1 MSANL
6 PTNREEA
13 ARLAA
18 ELRDRLDYHSHRYYV
33 LDAPEI
39 TDAEFDGLMRQL
51 QAVEAAYPELVSAD
65 SPTQRVGGAP
75 AEGFGRVA
83 HLQPLFSL
91 SNALSLDELKAFDA
105 RVKGGLG
112 ADQVDYVVELKIDGL
127 AINLLYEGGRLVR
140 AATRGDGVYGEDV
153 TANVRTIRALP
164 LALRGDYPDRIEVR
178 GEVYLPRREFERI
191 NRGREAADEA
201 LFANPRNAAAGSL
214 RQLDP
219 RITAERALDLF
230 VYGVG
235 VREGGRELASHAGT
249 LEYLAGLGFKTNPH
263 YRVFPSIEEVAA
275 YCESWADKR
284 ADLAYD
290 IDGLV
295 VKVNSLAD
303 QAALGFTAKDPRWAI
318 AYKFPAEQAV
328 TTVEDIIV
336 GVGRT
341 GVLTPTAILRPVRLA
356 GTTVSRATLH
366 NEDYIRD
373 KDVHIGDTVL
383 VHKAGEIIP
392 EVVAVLA
399 ERRTGAE
406 KEFFLPTECP
416 ECGSPVVRQPG
427 EAAHKC
433 TNPHCPAILREGLF
447 HFVSRDAMDIEGLGP
462 AVITALL
469 AAGLVEDAADL
480 YALTKEELLPLE
492 RMGEKSAQNLVE
504 AIARSKEAGLG
515 RLLFALG
522 IRFVGVK
529 AAGIIARRLGDI
541 DAVARA
547 TAEELTAFEEIGPK
561 IAGSLVSWF
570 ASAANL
576 ALIAKLRAAGV
587 KLTEDRATDAGPQP
601 LAGKTFVLTGT
612 LAAMTRDQ
620 ASARIEQL
628 GGKVTGAV
636 SKKTDYVVAGSEAGS
651 KLAKAQQ
658 LGVAVLD
665 EAGFAALLADWESG
679 KGSVPPAPGVI

>member
-1 MSANL
+1 MSAKV
-6 PTNREEA
+6 PADKEQA

-18 ELRDRLDYHSHRYYV
+18 KLREKINHHIHRYYV

-39 TDAEFDGLMRQL
+39 TDAEFDSLMREL
-51 QAVEAAYPELVSAD
+51 QAIEAAFPALATPD

-83 HLQPLFSL
+83 HPTPMLSL
-91 SNALSLDELKAFDA
+91 GNALSLDELKAFDA
-105 RVKGGLG
+105 RVKSGLG
-112 ADQVDYVVELKIDGL
+112 SDKVEYVVELKIDGL
-127 AINLLYEGGRLVR
+127 AINLLYEGGRLIR
-140 AATRGDGVYGEDV
+140 GATRGDGVYGEDV
-153 TANVRTIRALP
+153 TTNVRTIRAVP
-164 LALRGDYPDRIEVR
+164 LTLRGDYPARIEVR

-191 NRGREAADEA
+191 NKDREAADEA

-219 RITAERALDLF
+219 RITADRALDIF

-235 VREGGRELASHAGT
+235 VREGVELATHAAT
-249 LEYLAGLGFKTNPH
+249 LAYLASLGFKTNLH
-263 YRVFPSIEEVAA
+263 YRVFPTIEEVAA
-275 YCESWADKR
+275 YCESWADRR
-284 ADLAYD
+284 ADLPYD
-290 IDGLV
+290 TDGLV

-336 GVGRT
+336 SVGRT
-341 GVLTPTAILRPVRLA
+341 GVLTPTAVLKPVRLA

-406 KEFFLPTECP
+406 REYSIPMTCP

-433 TNPHCPAILREGLF
+433 TNPSCPAILREGLF

-462 AVITALL
+462 AVVTALL
-469 AAGLVEDAADL
+469 AAGLVRDAADL
-480 YALTKEELLPLE
+480 YSLTKEQVLPLE
-492 RMGEKSAQNLVE
+492 RMGEKSAQNLIE
-504 AIARSKEAGLG
+504 AIDKSRQAGLA

-529 AAGIIARRLGDI
+529 AAAILARRFGDI
-541 DAVARA
+541 DAIARA
-547 TAEELTAFEEIGPK
+547 TADDLTAIEEIGPK
-561 IAGSLVSWF
+561 IAGSVVAWF
-570 ASAANL
+570 ADPANL
-576 ALIAKLRAAGV
+576 ALVARLRDAGV
-587 KLTEDRATDAGPQP
+587 RLSEERPAEDAPRP

-612 LAAMTRDQ
+612 LAAMTRSE
-620 ASARIEQL
+620 ATARIEQL
-628 GGKVTGAV
+628 GGKVAGSV
-636 SKKTDYVVAGSEAGS
+636 SKKTDYVVAGEEAGS
-651 KLAKAQQ
+651 KLTKARE

-665 EAGFAALLADWESG
+665 EAGFEALLASAG
-679 KGSVPPAPGVI
+679 GVV

>member
-1 MSANL
+1 MSAMVPVNQD
-6 PTNREEA
+6 EA

-18 ELRDRLDYHSHRYYV
+18 ELREKLNYHNHRYYV

-39 TDAEFDGLMRQL
+39 TDAEYDALLRQL
-51 QAVEAAYPELVSAD
+51 QAVEAAFPELVTPD

-83 HLQPLFSL
+83 HPTPLFSL
-91 SNALSLDELKAFDA
+91 GNALSLDELRAFDA

-112 ADQVDYVVELKIDGL
+112 SDQVEYVVELKIDGL
-127 AINLLYEGGRLVR
+127 AVNLLYEDGKLIR
-140 AATRGDGVYGEDV
+140 AATRGDGQYGEDV
-153 TANVRTIRALP
+153 TANVRTIRAVP
-164 LALRGDYPDRIEVR
+164 LVLHGGYPPRIEVR
-178 GEVYLPRREFERI
+178 GEVFLPRREFERI
-191 NRGREAADEA
+191 NREREAADEA

-219 RITAERALDLF
+219 RITAERALDIF

-235 VREGGRELASHAGT
+235 VREGVKLDTHADT
-249 LEYLAGLGFKTNPH
+249 LDYLAGLGFKTNPH
-263 YRVFPSIEEVAA
+263 YRVFSSIEQVAA

-284 ADLAYD
+284 ASLPYD

-303 QAALGFTAKDPRWAI
+303 QVALGFTAKDPRWAI

-336 GVGRT
+336 SVGRT
-341 GVLTPTAILRPVRLA
+341 GVLTPTAVLTPVRLA

-399 ERRTGAE
+399 ERRTGME
-406 KEFFLPTECP
+406 KEFTIPAECP

-433 TNPHCPAILREGLF
+433 TNPYCPAILREGLF

-462 AVITALL
+462 VVITALL
-469 AAGLVEDAADL
+469 AAGLVRDAADI
-480 YALTKEELLPLE
+480 YSLTKEQLLPLE
-492 RMGEKSAQNLVE
+492 RMGEKSAQNLIN
-504 AIARSKEAGLG
+504 AIERSKQAGLA

-529 AAGIIARRLGDI
+529 AAGILARHFGDI
-541 DAVARA
+541 DNIAGA
-547 TAEELTAFEEIGPK
+547 TAEELTAIEEIGPK
-561 IAGSLVSWF
+561 IAGSVVNWF
-570 ASAANL
+570 AKAENL
-576 ALIAKLRAAGV
+576 ALVEKLRQAGV
-587 KLTEDRATDAGPQP
+587 KLTEDRPPDAGPRP

-612 LAAMTRDQ
+612 LAAMTRDE
-620 ASARIEQL
+620 ATARIEKL
-628 GGKVTGAV
+628 GGKVTGSV
-636 SKKTDYVVAGSEAGS
+636 SKKTDYVVAGSDAGN
-651 KLAKAQQ
+651 KLAKAQEI
-658 LGVAVLD
+658 GVTVLD
-665 EAGFAALLADWESG
+665 EEAFNELLN
-679 KGSVPPAPGVI
+679 SVPGVV

>member
-1 MSANL
+1 MSATVPVNHD
-6 PTNREEA
+6 EA

-18 ELRDRLDYHSHRYYV
+18 ELREKLNYHSHRYYV

-39 TDAEFDGLMRQL
+39 TDAEFDALLRRL
-51 QAVEAAYPELVSAD
+51 QALEAAYPGLVSPD

-83 HLQPLFSL
+83 HPTPLFSL
-91 SNALSLDELKAFDA
+91 GNALSIDELRAFDI
-105 RVKGGLG
+105 RVKSGLG
-112 ADQVDYVVELKIDGL
+112 ADRVDYVVELKIDGL
-127 AINLLYEGGRLVR
+127 AINLLYEAGKLIR
-140 AATRGDGVYGEDV
+140 AATRGDGQYDEDV
-153 TANVRTIRALP
+153 TANVRTIRAVP
-164 LALRGDYPDRIEVR
+164 LVLHGDYPARIEVR

-191 NRGREAADEA
+191 NRDREAADEA

-219 RITAERALDLF
+219 RITAERALDIF

-235 VREGGRELASHAGT
+235 VREGVELTTHAGT
-249 LEYLAGLGFKTNPH
+249 LGYLASLGFKTNPH
-263 YRVFPSIEEVAA
+263 YRIFPSIEEVAA
-275 YCESWADKR
+275 FCESWADKR
-284 ADLAYD
+284 ADLPYD

-336 GVGRT
+336 SVGRT
-341 GVLTPTAILRPVRLA
+341 GVLTPTAVLAPVRLA

-406 KEFFLPTECP
+406 KEFSIPSECP

-433 TNPHCPAILREGLF
+433 TNPFCPAILREGLF
-447 HFVSRDAMDIEGLGP
+447 HFVSRDAMDIEGLG
-462 AVITALL
+462 
-469 AAGLVEDAADL
+469 D
-480 YALTKEELLPLE
+480 
-492 RMGEKSAQNLVE
+492 RKST
-504 AIARSKEAGLG
+504 
-515 RLLFALG
+515 RLN
-522 IRFVGVK
+522 
-529 AAGIIARRLGDI
+529 
-541 DAVARA
+541 
-547 TAEELTAFEEIGPK
+547 
-561 IAGSLVSWF
+561 SSH
-570 ASAANL
+570 
-576 ALIAKLRAAGV
+576 
-587 KLTEDRATDAGPQP
+587 
-601 LAGKTFVLTGT
+601 
-612 LAAMTRDQ
+612 
-620 ASARIEQL
+620 
-628 GGKVTGAV
+628 
-636 SKKTDYVVAGSEAGS
+636 
-651 KLAKAQQ
+651 
-658 LGVAVLD
+658 
-665 EAGFAALLADWESG
+665 
-679 KGSVPPAPGVI
+679 

>member
-1 MSANL
+1 MSGKFPANQD
-6 PTNREEA
+6 EA

-18 ELRDRLDYHSHRYYV
+18 DLRKKLNYHSHRYYV

-39 TDAEFDGLMRQL
+39 ADAEFDGLMRQL
-51 QAVEAAYPELVSAD
+51 QDVEAAYPGLVSPD
-65 SPTQRVGGAP
+65 SPTQRVGGA
-75 AEGFGRVA
+75 AGEGFGRVA
-83 HLQPLFSL
+83 HPTPLFSL
-91 SNALSLDELKAFDA
+91 ANALSLDELQAFDA
-105 RVKGGLG
+105 RVKSGLG
-112 ADQVDYVVELKIDGL
+112 TGEVNYVVELKIDGL
-127 AINLLYEGGRLVR
+127 AINLLYEGGRLTR
-140 AATRGDGVYGEDV
+140 AATRGDGQYGEDV
-153 TANVRTIRALP
+153 TANVRTIRAVP
-164 LALRGDYPDRIEVR
+164 LALHGDYPARIEVR

-191 NRGREAADEA
+191 NRDREAADEA

-219 RITAERALDLF
+219 RITAERALDIF

-235 VREGGRELASHAGT
+235 VREGAELTTHAGT
-249 LEYLAGLGFKTNPH
+249 LAYLAGLGFKTNPH

-275 YCESWADKR
+275 YCESWTDKR
-284 ADLAYD
+284 ANLPYD

-295 VKVNSLAD
+295 VKVDSLAD

-336 GVGRT
+336 SVGRT
-341 GVLTPTAILRPVRLA
+341 GVLTPTAVLAPVRLA
-356 GTTVSRATLH
+356 GSTVSRATLH

-406 KEFFLPTECP
+406 KEFAIPSTCP

-427 EAAHKC
+427 ESAHKC
-433 TNPHCPAILREGLF
+433 TNPYCPAILREGLF

-469 AAGLVEDAADL
+469 AAGLVKDAADL
-480 YALTKEELLPLE
+480 YSLTKEEVLPLE
-492 RMGEKSAQNLVE
+492 RMGEKSAQNLIE
-504 AIARSKEAGLG
+504 AIERSKHAGLA

-529 AAGIIARRLGDI
+529 AAGILARRFGDI
-541 DAVARA
+541 EAVARA
-547 TAEELTAFEEIGPK
+547 TAEELTTIEEI
-561 IAGSLVSWF
+561 
-570 ASAANL
+570 
-576 ALIAKLRAAGV
+576 
-587 KLTEDRATDAGPQP
+587 
-601 LAGKTFVLTGT
+601 
-612 LAAMTRDQ
+612 
-620 ASARIEQL
+620 
-628 GGKVTGAV
+628 
-636 SKKTDYVVAGSEAGS
+636 
-651 KLAKAQQ
+651 
-658 LGVAVLD
+658 
-665 EAGFAALLADWESG
+665 
-679 KGSVPPAPGVI
+679 